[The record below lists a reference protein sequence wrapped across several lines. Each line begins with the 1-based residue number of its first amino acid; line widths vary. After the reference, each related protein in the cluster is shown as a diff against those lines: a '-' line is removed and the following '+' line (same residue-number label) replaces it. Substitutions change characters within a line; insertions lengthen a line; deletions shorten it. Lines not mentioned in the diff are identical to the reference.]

1 VGGGLPPIF
10 RDAAGKETKGGRMK
24 VTQVMS
30 EEIWRSKPRVGR
42 RDPDAKRGSDDQAGA
57 ICSQEIHTLL
67 KVDRYMYRG

>member
-1 VGGGLPPIF
+1 
-10 RDAAGKETKGGRMK
+10 MK